1 MPAVSLEGHVSTGH
15 GCFPPTSTES
25 GFSSKTNVEGKA
37 CQLLGLTKYSVHSC
51 GSSVHLSPSR
61 ITSSGSSKVNIEGK
75 ASVRIGDSIACG
87 DTVAQGASK
96 VFIGG

>member
-1 MPAVSLEGHVSTGH
+1 MPAVSLEGHISSGH
-15 GCFPPTSTES
+15 GCFPPTATDS
-25 GFSSKTNVEGKA
+25 GFSSKTSVEGKA
-37 CQLLGLTKYSVHSC
+37 CQLLGLTKYIVHSC
-51 GSSVHLSPSR
+51 GLSVHPLPSR

-75 ASVRIGDSIACG
+75 AAIRIGDSIACG

>member
-15 GCFPPTSTES
+15 GCFPPTATES
-25 GFSSKTNVEGKA
+25 GFSSKTKIESKF
-37 CQLLGLTKYSVHSC
+37 CQLKELTKYAAHSC
-51 GSSVHLSPSR
+51 GNSVHLSPSR
-61 ITSSGSSKVNIEGK
+61 ATSSGSSKVNIEGK
-75 ASVRIGDSIACG
+75 AAIRIGDSIACG